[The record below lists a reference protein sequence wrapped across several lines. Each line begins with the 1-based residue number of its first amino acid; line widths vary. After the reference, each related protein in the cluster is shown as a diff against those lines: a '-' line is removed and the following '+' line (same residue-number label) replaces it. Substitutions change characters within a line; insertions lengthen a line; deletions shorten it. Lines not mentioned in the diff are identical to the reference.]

1 MNHTEL
7 TKLLK
12 ENNNLEEITQ
22 EADKIRKEFKGDGVH
37 LRGLIEF
44 TNHCFRNCLYCGIR
58 KDNNRIER
66 FHLTKE
72 EILKRANY
80 AHNLGY
86 KTIVLQG
93 GEDIS
98 YNLDDMCAI
107 ISEIKNLGFAL
118 TLSLGEKTEEEYKAL
133 KDAGADRYLLRI
145 ETTDSNLYKK
155 LHPNATHKNRFK
167 CLEYIKNVGFEV
179 GSGIMTGL
187 PEQTLESIA
196 QDILF
201 FKEINADMIGIG
213 PFIPAPNTPL
223 ENAVGG
229 SFELAL
235 KTMALTRI
243 ILKDINIPATTA
255 METIKEN
262 GRFIALNSGAN
273 VVMPNLTG
281 ESAKNYQIYPKNSSL
296 WNNISIDVANERL
309 KTIGRFVSDNF
320 GFRKD

>member
-1 MNHTEL
+1 MNHKEL

-12 ENNNLEEITQ
+12 DKNNTGEIAQ
-22 EADKIRKEFKGDGVH
+22 EANKIRKEFKGDGVH

-58 KDNNRIER
+58 KDNKNISR
-66 FHLTKE
+66 FHLSKE
-72 EILKRANY
+72 EIIKRAIF
-80 AHNLGY
+80 AKELGY
-86 KTIVLQG
+86 KTLVLQG

-98 YNLDDMCAI
+98 YNLNKFLEI
-107 ISEIKNLGFAL
+107 ISNIKNLGFAL
-118 TLSLGEKTEEEYKAL
+118 TLSLGEKTKEEYLAFKN
-133 KDAGADRYLLRI
+133 AGADRFLLRI

-155 LHPNATHKNRFK
+155 LHPNSSHKNRFK
-167 CLEYIKNVGFEV
+167 CLEYIKDAGFEV
-179 GSGIMTGL
+179 GTGIMTGL

-213 PFIPAPNTPL
+213 PFIPSPDTPL
-223 ENAVGG
+223 ANETGG
-229 SFELAL
+229 SFELAV

-273 VVMPNLTG
+273 VVMPNVTG
-281 ESAKNYQIYPKNSSL
+281 DNAQNYKIYPKNSSL
-296 WNNISIDVANERL
+296 WNNISIQEADEKL
-309 KTIGRFVSDNF
+309 KTISRFVNNNF
-320 GFRKD
+320 GFRGD